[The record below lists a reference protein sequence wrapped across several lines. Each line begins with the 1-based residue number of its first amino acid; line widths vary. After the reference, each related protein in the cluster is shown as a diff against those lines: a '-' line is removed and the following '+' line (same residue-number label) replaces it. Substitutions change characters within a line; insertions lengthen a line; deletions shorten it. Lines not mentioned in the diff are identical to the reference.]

1 MKRITIFLAIM
12 LFPIGAKSQ
21 DLQLQD
27 CVRES
32 LKNNPLSANKALAVQ
47 IAEVK
52 GKILKSA
59 WLPGID
65 INAQS
70 TWQSDVVTLEFD
82 LPFAVDFPKIPKD
95 QYKVTTDI
103 SQLIYDGGSI
113 RQQQVLEKL
122 TSELSVKELEKG
134 EFDLKSS
141 VEDLYFAILVAEKR
155 IEVLNLMTETLQ
167 STVKQ
172 IESGVRNGLLSESD
186 LPVVIAEQIK
196 TDQQLISLKGL
207 KQRAVH
213 TLSIL
218 MGREIPLDTRFL
230 TPVATK
236 GLLLNGERPEYG
248 MFELQGEMLTTRKTL
263 LNTQLRPKVFAFGQA
278 GYGKPG
284 LNFMG
289 DAWEPYMLL
298 GVKGTWNVWDW
309 GKVRR
314 QKETLN
320 LNERV
325 INNQEES
332 FTKQLTQ
339 IQQKQEMAI
348 SEINALLLKDEELLV
363 NRTKVTEAYR
373 SRLNNGLI
381 TASQFLNE
389 WTREQDAR
397 ISHEVRKIE
406 LISAEYKL
414 LSIMGKNY
422 NYEIN

>member
-1 MKRITIFLAIM
+1 MKRITIFLAII
-12 LFPIGAKSQ
+12 LFPIVAKSQ

-32 LKNNPLSANKALAVQ
+32 LKNNPLSANKALTMQ

-113 RQQQVLEKL
+113 HHQQVLEKL
-122 TSELSVKELEKG
+122 TSDLSVKELEKG
-134 EFDLKSS
+134 ELDLKST

-155 IEVLNLMTETLQ
+155 IEVLNLMTENLQ

-172 IESGVRNGLLSESD
+172 IESGVKNGLLSESD

-196 TDQQLISLKGL
+196 TDQQMISLKGL
-207 KQRAVH
+207 KQRAVQ

-218 MGREIPLDTRFL
+218 MGREISLDTRFL
-230 TPVATK
+230 TPVTTR
-236 GLLLNGERPEYG
+236 GLMLNGERPEYG
-248 MFELQGEMLTTRKTL
+248 MFELQGEMLTTRKSL
-263 LNTQLRPKVFAFGQA
+263 LNAQLRPKVFAFGQA

-289 DAWEPYMLL
+289 
-298 GVKGTWNVWDW
+298 
-309 GKVRR
+309 
-314 QKETLN
+314 
-320 LNERV
+320 
-325 INNQEES
+325 
-332 FTKQLTQ
+332 
-339 IQQKQEMAI
+339 
-348 SEINALLLKDEELLV
+348 
-363 NRTKVTEAYR
+363 
-373 SRLNNGLI
+373 
-381 TASQFLNE
+381 
-389 WTREQDAR
+389 
-397 ISHEVRKIE
+397 
-406 LISAEYKL
+406 
-414 LSIMGKNY
+414 
-422 NYEIN
+422 